1 VARYTRRSQIHTVC
15 PLVRRHTTPSIVNRM
30 TLGGVPHPGSL
41 DQSMSKKYEFGHQ
54 STRQKVILIGVKF
67 FVLLLLAESIY
78 SLGWHTESLQE
89 RISAT
94 GRLLIYFWLYTNLM
108 RAKIEIQE
116 LFVPPIVQKNGVE
129 FLLFGA
135 IFSTIDM
142 FWTIWN
148 IIQLS

>member
-1 VARYTRRSQIHTVC
+1 M
-15 PLVRRHTTPSIVNRM
+15 N
-30 TLGGVPHPGSL
+30 
-41 DQSMSKKYEFGHQ
+41 KKYEFGHQ
-54 STRQKVILIGVKF
+54 STKQKVILIGVRVF
-67 FVLLLLAESIY
+67 ILLLLAQAIY
-78 SLGWHTESLQE
+78 NLGWQAETLQE
-89 RISAT
+89 KIGAI
-94 GRLLIYFWLYTNLM
+94 GNILIWIWLYTNLM